1 VACPL
6 IKISA
11 ENGFSSPEENFSAAR
26 YRRSP
31 TLLAKRISAT
41 QGKMAIT
48 KLRYFPGVDMT
59 RHAQQVTTSART
71 TECNTFLRL
80 ITFAKAHEIKTFAS
94 WLSILTESMMR
105 AAAGL
110 KENGL

>member
-1 VACPL
+1 MACPL

-11 ENGFSSPEENFSAAR
+11 ENGFSSPEEKFFSAAR

-59 RHAQQVTTSART
+59 RHAQQVTTSANDGMQYIPQAYNFR
-71 TECNTFLRL
+71 
-80 ITFAKAHEIKTFAS
+80 
-94 WLSILTESMMR
+94 
-105 AAAGL
+105 
-110 KENGL
+110 